1 MNYSPPGMS
10 SSEHAAPGG
19 RTAPI
24 AVLFALIGLFLLVEF
39 NAGRGALPGN
49 AKPSRLMDD
58 EFDG

>member
-10 SSEHAAPGG
+10 RSKHAAPGG

-24 AVLFALIGLFLLVEF
+24 AVLFASIGLFLLVEI
-39 NAGRGALPGN
+39 NAGHGALPGI
-49 AKPSRLMDD
+49 AEPSRLMDD